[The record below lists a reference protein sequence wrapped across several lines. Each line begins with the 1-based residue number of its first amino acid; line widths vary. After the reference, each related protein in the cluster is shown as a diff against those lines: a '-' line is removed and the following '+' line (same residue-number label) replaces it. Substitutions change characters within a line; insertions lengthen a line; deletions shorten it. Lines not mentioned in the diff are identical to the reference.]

1 MKIAGKVCVVTG
13 AARGI
18 GAALAEAFKA
28 AGAKGIVC
36 ADVIPAEETAAKV
49 GGLAARCDVSKE
61 EEIAKLVETAEAKY
75 GRVDVFCSN
84 AGIIGRHGLEASLD
98 EWRRT
103 LDVNLMA
110 HIYAARVLVPKMLAQ
125 GGGHIVATASAAGI
139 LMQPDSAT
147 YTVTKHGAVAFAEWL
162 SVNYADK
169 GVGVSCLCPQGV
181 RTPMLLGP
189 TGDRK
194 SFLSDGSVSA
204 EYAAQCVVEA
214 IEENR
219 FLVLPHPEVAEYERR
234 KATDRERW
242 LSGMRRMLAKI
253 KSDPNFRGLD

>member
-1 MKIAGKVCVVTG
+1 V
-13 AARGI
+13 
-18 GAALAEAFKA
+18 L
-28 AGAKGIVC
+28 
-36 ADVIPAEETAAKV
+36 PAEETAAKV

-61 EEIAKLVETAEAKY
+61 DDIRALADAAEAKY
-75 GRVDVFCSN
+75 GRVDIFCSN

-110 HIYAARVLVPKMLAQ
+110 HVYAARVLVPRMLAQ
-125 GGGHIVATASAAGI
+125 GSGYLVATASAAGL

-162 SVNYADK
+162 SVNYGDK
-169 GVGVSCLCPQGV
+169 GIGVSCLCPQGV

-189 TGDRK
+189 AGDRK
-194 SFLSDGSVSA
+194 SFLSEGSVSA
-204 EYAAQCVVEA
+204 QYAAQCVLEA
-214 IEENR
+214 IAAER

-234 KATDRERW
+234 KAADRDRW
-242 LSGMRRMLAKI
+242 LAGMRRMLARI
-253 KSDPNFRGLD
+253 KSDPDFRGLD

>member
-1 MKIAGKVCVVTG
+1 MQVAGKVCVVTG

-18 GAALAEAFKA
+18 GAALAEAFA
-28 AGAKGIVC
+28 GAGAKGVVC
-36 ADVIPAEETAAKV
+36 ADVLPAEETAAKV

-61 EEIAKLVETAEAKY
+61 DDIRALADAAEAKY
-75 GRVDVFCSN
+75 GRVDIFCSN

-110 HIYAARVLVPKMLAQ
+110 HVYAARVLVPRMLAQ
-125 GGGHIVATASAAGI
+125 GSGYLVATASAAGL

-162 SVNYADK
+162 SVNYGDK
-169 GVGVSCLCPQGV
+169 GIGVSCLCPQGV

-189 TGDRK
+189 AGDRK
-194 SFLSDGSVSA
+194 SFLSEGSVSA
-204 EYAAQCVVEA
+204 QYAAQCVLEA
-214 IEENR
+214 IAAER

-234 KATDRERW
+234 KAADRDRW
-242 LSGMRRMLAKI
+242 LAGMRRMLARI
-253 KSDPNFRGLD
+253 KSDPDFRGLD

>member
-1 MKIAGKVCVVTG
+1 MQVAGKVCVVTG

-18 GAALAEAFKA
+18 GAALAAAFA
-28 AGAKGIVC
+28 GAGAKGVVC
-36 ADVIPAEETAAKV
+36 ADVLPAEETAAKV

-61 EEIAKLVETAEAKY
+61 DDIRALADAAEAKY
-75 GRVDVFCSN
+75 GRVDIFCSN

-110 HIYAARVLVPKMLAQ
+110 HVYAARVLVPRMLAQ
-125 GGGHIVATASAAGI
+125 GSGYLVATASAAGL

-162 SVNYADK
+162 SVNYGDK
-169 GVGVSCLCPQGV
+169 GIGVSCLCPQGV

-189 TGDRK
+189 AGDRK
-194 SFLSDGSVSA
+194 SFLSEGSVSA
-204 EYAAQCVVEA
+204 QYAAQCVLEA
-214 IEENR
+214 IAAER

-234 KATDRERW
+234 KAADRDRW
-242 LSGMRRMLAKI
+242 LAGMRRMLARI
-253 KSDPNFRGLD
+253 KSDPDFRGLD